1 LKGTGP
7 DALKREHQPPHP
19 VERRNA
25 RVLLA
30 EDNPVNQRLT
40 LRQLKKLGFPAE
52 AVANGREVLQAI
64 ARVPYDIILMD
75 CQMPELD
82 GYETAKAIRRLSDG
96 NIHTP
101 YIVALTA
108 NAMLGDRDKC
118 LGSGMNDYL
127 PKPLDLAD
135 LEGVLERALAKLQPV
150 NEEISARSSC
160 LDQAVIAG
168 LRELREPNE
177 PDSLKELAELFI
189 KDARM
194 RISRLDR
201 ALADKDG
208 HGTAATAHTLKG
220 SANNLGARHLAVLCA
235 SLEKAAKSA
244 DMAEAA
250 NILLD
255 VKGEFQ
261 KVEQALRAE
270 MEQ

>member
-1 LKGTGP
+1 
-7 DALKREHQPPHP
+7 

-40 LRQLKKLGFPAE
+40 LRQLKKLGFHAD
-52 AVANGREVLQAI
+52 AVANGREVLQAMTQ
-64 ARVPYDIILMD
+64 VPYDIILMD
-75 CQMPELD
+75 CQMPEMD
-82 GYETAKAIRRLSDG
+82 GYETSRAIRRNADG
-96 NIHTP
+96 NTGPAP
-101 YIVALTA
+101 YIIALTA

-135 LEGVLERALAKLQPV
+135 LEGVLERALAKLQPIE
-150 NEEISARSSC
+150 EEISAPSSC

-168 LRELREPNE
+168 LRGLREPDE

-194 RISRLDR
+194 RIGRLE
-201 ALADKDG
+201 AAISDKNPSAA
-208 HGTAATAHTLKG
+208 AATAHTLKG
-220 SANNLGARHLAVLCA
+220 SANNLGARHLAALCG
-235 SLEKAAKSA
+235 SLEKVAKSA
-244 DMAEAA
+244 DTTETA
-250 NILLD
+250 NILLE

-261 KVEQALRAE
+261 KVETALRAE
-270 MEQ
+270 MER